1 LQGTKRDFPTCCA
14 FGELG
19 FICTSR
25 ILRPEILN
33 DLRGLWKSVLKH
45 WWSCC
50 SCSLY
55 FWLWTRRILDITV

>member
-1 LQGTKRDFPTCCA
+1 
-14 FGELG
+14 
-19 FICTSR
+19 
-25 ILRPEILN
+25 LRPEILN